1 MVTPTKIGRLHKLKQ
16 TYGLTTMPADWIGLD
31 GSSASES
38 SSQEAPAQELTTG
51 GCGRVKAT
59 VTDVSAGNVTALKLT
74 VNYEFSAA
82 NTINAVFGAWSATP
96 GNNMTWRHK
105 LTSPQNVGPEDT
117 MTFEL
122 TDTEGVVV

>member
-1 MVTPTKIGRLHKLKQ
+1 MVTATKIGRLHKLKQ
-16 TYGLTTMPADWIGLD
+16 TYGVTTMPAKYIGLD
-31 GSSASES
+31 GSADAESA
-38 SSQEAPAQELTTG
+38 SQEAPSQELRTG
-51 GCGRVKAT
+51 GCGRVEAT
-59 VTDVSAGNVTALKLT
+59 VTDVSEGSTTALKLT
-74 VNYEFSAA
+74 VNYEFGAA